1 VVRRGVLT
9 REACNAESFF
19 KSSEPLFAIARV
31 VSVRSCLLSTQLAK
45 RPDTQEIAYKL
56 FLRAAE
62 SFCVPSWSTS
72 FKIPCTL
79 AFILNTCND
88 SDDCR
93 LWNALSSR
101 DCGVDE
107 EGPREG
113 WPVPASIS
121 WKLMACLEMIYPGR
135 WYRECVVEEGKWQAG
150 LSGAEAAVLTTSH
163 VTYLVTRFGA
173 LKSGSSPVQCSTIPK
188 RSYSLLVSRH
198 EA

>member
-1 VVRRGVLT
+1 MVRRGVLT

-101 DCGVDE
+101 DCGIDE

-121 WKLMACLEMIYPGR
+121 WKLMTCLEMIYPGR
-135 WYRECVVEEGKWQAG
+135 WYRECVVEEGKWQANSLG
-150 LSGAEAAVLTTSH
+150 PKPQCSRR
-163 VTYLVTRFGA
+163 VTLPSYPIWWIIT
-173 LKSGSSPVQCSTIPK
+173 CSTISK
-188 RSYSLLVSRH
+188 RSCSLLVSTQSP
-198 EA
+198 